1 MGLLSANGVTG
12 ILCNDSEEV
21 LAWNNC
27 LPEEKNFIYTYV
39 YVHTHTN
46 TLILGRLSE
55 CKSGTTLLTIP

>member
-21 LAWNNC
+21 LVWNNC

-46 TLILGRLSE
+46 TPYLEDCQSVNQEQLY
-55 CKSGTTLLTIP
+55 